1 MWLRPSSKGNHYSTA
16 ASKES
21 AGGGGRQAGKE
32 AERGGC
38 NETHNYSDLVVANA
52 LKEAA
57 NHYNKTD
64 RYLTHEDAMLS
75 DQPLLSLPRG
85 TVCLVAAKA
94 LQQSVQTNG
103 TKPPA

>member
-1 MWLRPSSKGNHYSTA
+1 V
-16 ASKES
+16 EE
-21 AGGGGRQAGKE
+21 AGKL
-32 AERGGC
+32 AQKQ
-38 NETHNYSDLVVANA
+38 NMAVSKKFINYSDPVVVTT
-52 LKEAA
+52 LKEVV
-57 NHYNKTD
+57 NHYNKTG

-85 TVCLVAAKA
+85 TICLTAAKA